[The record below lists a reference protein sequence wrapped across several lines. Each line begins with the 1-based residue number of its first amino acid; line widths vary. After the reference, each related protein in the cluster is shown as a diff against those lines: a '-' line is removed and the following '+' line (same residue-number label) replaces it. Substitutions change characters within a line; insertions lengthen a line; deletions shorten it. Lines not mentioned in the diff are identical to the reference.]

1 MMDIKRPS
9 LLKPSLDTRFHIDF
23 DWWKQHDNSWR
34 VHLEACLCDEHQAA
48 ASSLTEDGWIDW
60 VDPDT
65 AEVRRIDGVQQIL
78 MDHCAL
84 QPGFFTAH
92 GLIEDLF
99 RCLIANGNQPL
110 TVNELAERIGRPA
123 ETILR
128 TLSGMTIYKGLRP
141 VQ

>member
-1 MMDIKRPS
+1 
-9 LLKPSLDTRFHIDF
+9 
-23 DWWKQHDNSWR
+23 
-34 VHLEACLCDEHQAA
+34 
-48 ASSLTEDGWIDW
+48 